1 MQNIPITFQISEL
14 EIYVND
20 RNETLYVTDSCD
32 SKNTDRTVIE
42 GTSGIVSKKQSAL
55 NSKSVGNIN
64 NHQHFAKNS
73 EQEVTLP
80 EKKAFRMSSSS
91 SRFARG
97 ENRMKRKSRRKWSKW
112 MDWSSCSVTCGKGR
126 QIRWRHC
133 LRDCHDAETEMEE
146 KACQLPACP
155 PGKFLGIF

>member
-1 MQNIPITFQISEL
+1 MSNCSKTLHTTNSCIVKHEDRADIGKLAKLSSENSSSKVARNIDNQRSMKKKSGQAITVGKGASQ
-14 EIYVND
+14 
-20 RNETLYVTDSCD
+20 TA
-32 SKNTDRTVIE
+32 
-42 GTSGIVSKKQSAL
+42 SGI
-55 NSKSVGNIN
+55 
-64 NHQHFAKNS
+64 
-73 EQEVTLP
+73 
-80 EKKAFRMSSSS
+80 

-97 ENRMKRKSRRKWSKW
+97 HRSRRKSRRKWGRW

-133 LRDCHDAETEMEE
+133 LRDCEDAETEMEE